1 MTSLFLSITP
11 IIILIWMMTK
21 KNGLPSHI
29 ALPITAL
36 MVGALQL
43 FYFGTDLTLISANII
58 AGILSAITPI
68 SIVAGAILLNR
79 HDLPFRLRRHYSS
92 LARRDQQKSS
102 RAINDH
108 WLGVCIH
115 D

>member
-1 MTSLFLSITP
+1 MTSLFLSVMP
-11 IIILIWMMTK
+11 IVILIWMMTK

-36 MVGALQL
+36 MVGLLQL
-43 FYFGTDLTLISANII
+43 FYFNTDFTLISANII

-79 HDLPFRLRRHYSS
+79 MIYLSGSEDIIRR
-92 LARRDQQKSS
+92 
-102 RAINDH
+102 
-108 WLGVCIH
+108 WLEGISKTKLH
-115 D
+115 S